1 MPIDALGDIEPQID
15 PAAFVHPDAVIIGS
29 VPCRVRSLTAP
40 AGWIDSPMRA
50 YLESARRYRTEL
62 RRIG

>member
-1 MPIDALGDIEPQID
+1 MPIYALGDIEPEID

-29 VPCRVRSLTAP
+29 VRP
-40 AGWIDSPMRA
+40 A